1 VKIWDQSNNHGFYAD
16 PNIQVNATDQKLDR
30 GGVVSALSAFGFWG
44 LVPIYYKALQS
55 VGAWEVLAHRVIW
68 SVPLLAVFLAVRDGR
83 QFFGRLRLPAAS
95 IAWLILTGLT
105 ISINWV
111 VFVWAV
117 ANGHILDTSLGYFGT
132 PLVNVLLGYVF
143 LKERLS
149 PLQFVAVIMAAAGTV
164 YLGWFLGN
172 PPWISLT
179 LALSF
184 GFYGLLRKRLDVG
197 PMLGLLWETALMF
210 LPAMAYLLWLNA
222 QSALRFLHAG
232 PGIDLLLVGSAVIT
246 VLPLIWFNMAAK
258 KLPLSILGFFQ
269 YLAPSMSFL
278 IAVFLYGES
287 FTRGHAVAFGCIWLA
302 LALVSIESVRRARR
316 RMRV

>member
-1 VKIWDQSNNHGFYAD
+1 VQT
-16 PNIQVNATDQKLDR
+16 TDQKLDR
-30 GGVVSALSAFGFWG
+30 SGIVAALSAFGFWG
-44 LVPIYYKALQS
+44 LVPIYYKWLQS

-68 SVPLLAVFLAVRDGR
+68 SVPLLVIFLVFRDGR
-83 QFFGRLRLPAAS
+83 QFFRRLRLPAAS
-95 IAWLILTGLT
+95 VAWLILTGLV

-143 LKERLS
+143 LKERLN
-149 PLQFVAVIMAAAGTV
+149 PLQFIAVLMAAAGTV
-164 YLGWFLGN
+164 YLGWFLGK
-172 PPWISLT
+172 PPWIALA

-210 LPAMAYLLWLNA
+210 VPALVYLLWLNA
-222 QSALRFLHAG
+222 QSVLHFLHDSAA
-232 PGIDLLLVGSAVIT
+232 IDLLLVGSAVIT

-258 KLPLSILGFFQ
+258 KLPLSVLGFFQ
-269 YLAPSMSFL
+269 YISPSMSFL

-302 LALVSIESVRRARR
+302 LALVSTEQFQRARR
-316 RMRV
+316 RVRG